1 MTSRQMIL
9 KTGWSQDPQQ
19 RMIQKLMLYG
29 IPFSLLLSGW
39 YFPIGV
45 VIYWVTTNLFSMG
58 QQFWVLKH
66 MPPPNLAGKDGK
78 DKEISA
84 ETAKALAPKPGVK
97 PVNPKKGPRP
107 ARPAADAPQTG
118 AADAKS
124 GAADAKSD
132 AAPAPGLNGRA
143 DTGSG
148 TPAAGSSASNPAGG
162 RRPQDARNRKRKG
175 GRR

>member
-1 MTSRQMIL
+1 MIAR
-9 KTGWSQDPQQ
+9 TGPSADPTQA
-19 RMIQKLMLYG
+19 MVQKLMLYG
-29 IPFSLLLSGW
+29 IPASLLISGAL
-39 YFPIGV
+39 FPIGV

-124 GAADAKSD
+124 GAADAADAKSD